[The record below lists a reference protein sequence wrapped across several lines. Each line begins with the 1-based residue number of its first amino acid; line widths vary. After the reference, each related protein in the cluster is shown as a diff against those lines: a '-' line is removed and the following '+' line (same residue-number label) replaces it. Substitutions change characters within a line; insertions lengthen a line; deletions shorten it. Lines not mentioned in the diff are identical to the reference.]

1 MLGAHC
7 YWEVMG
13 SRLDGT
19 HTKKGVRCPMGDWCI
34 YHVSQQL
41 WLGLVWSTWLIFHPL
56 LFLGHMIINM
66 YSTVATSHR
75 AGKVDVFHRMI
86 LASTP
91 SRGPFVIGV
100 RPMPQSL
107 PPRAPLWTS
116 PLRRHAVAAS
126 VAAGPSCRSA
136 TCAGQPCERCAQC
149 EQHSAAWLELFRSF
163 VEDTHLFPYRVCK
176 YKLAIQCY
184 FI

>member
-1 MLGAHC
+1 MSNGWLMHIPCFSTTMTWPCLKYMAHFPSPTF
-7 YWEVMG
+7 
-13 SRLDGT
+13 SRAYDNQYVLYCCNISQG
-19 HTKKGVRCPMGDWCI
+19 GQGWCFSPDDSGI
-34 YHVSQQL
+34 V
-41 WLGLVWSTWLIFHPL
+41 
-56 LFLGHMIINM
+56 
-66 YSTVATSHR
+66 TSHR

-91 SRGPFVIGV
+91 SRGPFVVGV

-163 VEDTHLFPYRVCK
+163 VEDTRHTFISIVCM
-176 YKLAIQCY
+176 
-184 FI
+184 